1 MSDVTDAVARL
12 VEHGPGVPVTLL
24 LASVAALMTTA
35 GFRSRWSRRHGHAPP
50 ADDTGSRPPS

>member
-12 VEHGPGVPVTLL
+12 VEHGPGVPVML

-35 GFRSRWSRRHGHAPP
+35 GFRSWRTRRHGHAPP
-50 ADDTGSRPPS
+50 ADDTG